1 MRASAPDIPE
11 HVRFALTA
19 GTCEASPFLP
29 TDDREC
35 G

>member
-11 HVRFALTA
+11 HGRFALTA
-19 GTCEASPFLP
+19 GTCEASAILA